1 MQCSWK
7 LELLLQAYDFVPIG
21 GKEQAGPFFPPPPLP
36 THKSFDDPEIKALT
50 YSKPALLLRK

>member
-21 GKEQAGPFFPPPPLP
+21 GKNRPAHSFPPPFP
-36 THKSFDDPEIKALT
+36 THTSFDKPEEKAFT
-50 YSKPALLLRK
+50 YSKPALLLRN